1 MTATPLLDIKDLCA
15 GYDAGNVLHHINLSV
30 GRGEF
35 VCVIGANTAG
45 KSTLLRTISG
55 LLPNRS
61 GRINFDGHDL
71 TELPAHR
78 IPGLG
83 IAHVP
88 EGRHVFPGMTIEENL
103 MLGAFSIRK
112 SKDLDERREQMLGIF
127 PRLRERL
134 SQLAGTLSG
143 GEQQMLVLA
152 RALIMNPKLLLLD
165 EPSHGLAPKIVDELH
180 ETLQK
185 INATGTAILLVEQ
198 NTVLALSVAT
208 RGYVLESG
216 EIVLAASSADL
227 RSNDRVRTA
236 YLGL

>member
-1 MTATPLLDIKDLCA
+1 
-15 GYDAGNVLHHINLSV
+15 V
-30 GRGEF
+30 
-35 VCVIGANTAG
+35 
-45 KSTLLRTISG
+45 
-55 LLPNRS
+55 
-61 GRINFDGHDL
+61 
-71 TELPAHR
+71 PAHK

-103 MLGAFSIRK
+103 MLGAFSIRI

-143 GEQQMLVLA
+143 GEQQILVLA

-227 RSNDRVRTA
+227 KSNDRVRTA

>member
-1 MTATPLLDIKDLCA
+1 MTATPLLDIKDLSA
-15 GYDAGNVLHHINLSV
+15 GYDAGNVLHHIGLNV
-30 GRGEF
+30 ARGEF

-45 KSTLLRTISG
+45 KSTLLRAISG
-55 LLPNRS
+55 LVPNRS
-61 GRINFDGHDL
+61 GRISFDGHDL
-71 TELPAHR
+71 TRLPAHKV
-78 IPGLG
+78 PGLG

-88 EGRHVFPGMTIEENL
+88 EGRHVFSGMTIEENL
-103 MLGAFSIRK
+103 MLGAFSIRT
-112 SKDLDERREQMLGIF
+112 SKNLGERREQMLGIF

-216 EIVLAASSADL
+216 EIVLAASSGDL

>member
-55 LLPNRS
+55 LVPNRS
-61 GRINFDGHDL
+61 GRISFDGHDL

-103 MLGAFSIRK
+103 MLGAFSIRT
-112 SKDLDERREQMLGIF
+112 SKDLGGRREQMLGIF

-216 EIVLAASSADL
+216 EIVLAASGADL
-227 RSNDRVRTA
+227 KSNDRVRTA

>member
-1 MTATPLLDIKDLCA
+1 MLDINDLCA

-61 GRINFDGHDL
+61 GRISFDGHDL

-103 MLGAFSIRK
+103 MLGAFSIRT
-112 SKDLDERREQMLGIF
+112 SKDLGGRREQMLGIF

-208 RGYVLESG
+208 RGYVLESC

-227 RSNDRVRTA
+227 RSNDRVRMA

>member
-1 MTATPLLDIKDLCA
+1 MTATPLLDINDLCA

-61 GRINFDGHDL
+61 GRISFDGHDL

-103 MLGAFSIRK
+103 MLGAFSIRT
-112 SKDLDERREQMLGIF
+112 SKNLGERREQMLGVF

-227 RSNDRVRTA
+227 KSNDRVRTA

>member
-1 MTATPLLDIKDLCA
+1 MTATPLLDINDLCA

-55 LLPNRS
+55 LVPNRS
-61 GRINFDGHDL
+61 GRISFDGHDL

-103 MLGAFSIRK
+103 MLGAFSIRT
-112 SKDLDERREQMLGIF
+112 SKDLGGRREQMLGIF

-216 EIVLAASSADL
+216 EIVLAASGADL
-227 RSNDRVRTA
+227 KSNDRVRTA

>member
-1 MTATPLLDIKDLCA
+1 MTATPLLDINDLCA

-55 LLPNRS
+55 LVPNRS
-61 GRINFDGHDL
+61 GRISFDGHDL

-103 MLGAFSIRK
+103 MLGAFSIRT
-112 SKDLDERREQMLGIF
+112 SKDLGGRREQMLGIF

-216 EIVLAASSADL
+216 EIVFAASSADL
-227 RSNDRVRTA
+227 KSNDRVRTA

>member
-1 MTATPLLDIKDLCA
+1 MTATPLLDINDLCA

-55 LLPNRS
+55 LVPNRS
-61 GRINFDGHDL
+61 GRISFDGHDL

-103 MLGAFSIRK
+103 MLGAFSIRT
-112 SKDLDERREQMLGIF
+112 SKDLGGRREQMLGIF